1 MPCKHSVTLRPTKA
15 FRSSLVEELW
25 GWEKLECP
33 DVSPQG
39 LPLVQLTAGS
49 QGRETR
55 LFTCRT
61 FVAFTL
67 PPSPP
72 MPYLGTGL
80 RSKTL
85 APLPLPWAALF
96 KPTVFP
102 YPLEKEG
109 SEKLDT
115 HTHTSHFSLY
125 TSVLHK
131 DSHTNTYSL
140 SVPPSSPIPPDNFFL
155 GSHKFLLN

>member
-72 MPYLGTGL
+72 TPYLGTGL

-115 HTHTSHFSLY
+115 HTHTPATSHCTHLCYIRTVTQIHTACLSHPPLPFPQT
-125 TSVLHK
+125 TSFWDLI
-131 DSHTNTYSL
+131 S
-140 SVPPSSPIPPDNFFL
+140 FC
-155 GSHKFLLN
+155 